1 MRESKD
7 GGTIFQ
13 YEFLRYL
20 KSQEAMRSWTNSMKK
35 SFKEAKSQA
44 VSASFDGKSKVEAKS
59 SIDFSE
65 RIETNTTGPQEIVP
79 TIADIDESFLEI
91 EFGKDLLT
99 STDTAIGLSYMQN
112 AGFSST
118 YKI

>member
-1 MRESKD
+1 
-7 GGTIFQ
+7 
-13 YEFLRYL
+13 
-20 KSQEAMRSWTNSMKK
+20 MKK

-44 VSASFDGKSKVEAKS
+44 ASAPFDGESKVEAKS